1 MDANAIEKKWSSRW
15 AEKAAFQPDP
25 ASGREKR
32 YITAAFPYPNSPQ
45 HIGHAR
51 TYTTTDIYAR
61 YLRLKGY
68 NVLFPMAFHVTG
80 TPILAMAKRIAAK
93 DPDVLGV
100 FEKIYGIPPKKAESL
115 TDPRELVAYFSAEIE
130 QGMKEMGYSIDWR
143 RKFYSYD
150 ERFNKFIQWQFRKLK
165 ELGYLIKGEYP
176 IAWCPDDGNAVS
188 AHDTRGD
195 VDPELEDVTV
205 IKFTVAGAGHSP
217 GDSLI
222 VTTYRP
228 ETVYGVTNIW
238 INPKVKYVR
247 ARIKGESH
255 KLAGQSLIIA
265 ENAAKALD
273 LQLGLEI
280 TGQVKAE
287 DILKMKAV
295 NPITGESVPVYPASF
310 VSPDIGTGVVMS
322 VPAHAPYDYLALRD
336 MGKGDIPMPQVV
348 SLKGYGP
355 APAKEECEKLG
366 VKNQEDPLAEK
377 ATEEIYTKE
386 AHDGIMAIGK
396 YKGEKAIEA
405 KEKISADMK
414 KAGQAFHIVT
424 IANGPVQCRCGC
436 GVVVN
441 ILKDQW
447 FIDYGHPEWKDKA
460 KKCLEAMTTIPEK
473 SRSEYLYTIDWLK
486 TRPCTRAA
494 GLGTKFPFDETKM
507 IEALSDSTIYMAY
520 YTISHLIADI
530 PASEMDESF
539 FDAVITGKGP
549 KAKDKKL
556 QPLRESFLYW
566 YPVDSRHSA
575 GDLIRNHLTLYIFNH
590 VAVMEQ
596 KHWPKQIVTN
606 GFVLMDG
613 TKMSKSMGNIL
624 PLRKA
629 VKEYGADVIRFAVV
643 CGADLSSD
651 TDFNRSV
658 ADGVRS
664 RLRLITELVE
674 TSANQPASKPHGR
687 IEKWLL
693 SRLNRK
699 IESAQK
705 KYEAL
710 QIRELALEIFYDV
723 AADLQWYLKRAHE
736 PNLHAFFQKW
746 VVMIAPFMPHYSEE
760 FWEML
765 GVEGHAAPAGNLHG
779 QVATKGLVSLAK
791 FPEPD
796 HSKIDDSIEKGEEL
810 IQKVH
815 GDIEK
820 ISELIGKK
828 PAKVTIYVAGE
839 WKRELYSLAKANPS
853 FEGLMKAAAAKKMDM
868 KAVQSVAKQ
877 IMKNV
882 HSIAVPLS
890 QKDELD
896 ALKDAEGFLAKEY
909 SCKVEVLPEEQA
921 KHDKAK
927 SALPDKPAIVIE

>member
-1 MDANAIEKKWSSRW
+1 MDASAIEKKWSSQW
-15 AEKAAFQPDP
+15 AETKAFQPDP
-25 ASGREKR
+25 DPKRKKR

-45 HIGHAR
+45 HIGHGR
-51 TYTTTDIYAR
+51 TYTTADIYAR
-61 YLRLKGY
+61 YLRLNGY

-93 DPDVLGV
+93 DPDVLSV

-130 QGMKEMGYSIDWR
+130 QGMKEMGYSLDWR

-150 ERFNKFIQWQFRKLK
+150 EKFNKFIQWQFRKLK
-165 ELGYLIKGEYP
+165 ELDYIVKGEYP
-176 IAWCPDDGNAVS
+176 IAWCPADKNAVS

-195 VDPELEDVTV
+195 IDPELEDVTV
-205 IKFTVAGAGHSP
+205 IKFKVSMSGHSSA
-217 GDSLI
+217 DSLI

-228 ETVYGVTNIW
+228 ETIYGVTNIW
-238 INPKVKYVR
+238 INPKVAYVR
-247 ARIKGESH
+247 VKLKGE
-255 KLAGQSLIIA
+255 SLIIA

-280 TGQVKAE
+280 TGPVKAE

-295 NPITGESVPVYPASF
+295 NPVTGESVPIYPASF
-310 VSPDIGTGVVMS
+310 VSPDIGTGIVMS

-336 MGKGDIPMPQVV
+336 MGKGNIPMPQVV

-355 APAKEECEKLG
+355 TPAKDECEKLG

-386 AHDGIMAIGK
+386 AHDGVMVLGK
-396 YKGEKAIEA
+396 YKGEKAIDA
-405 KEKISADMK
+405 KEKISTDMK
-414 KAGQAFHIVT
+414 KTGSAFNIVT
-424 IANGPVQCRCGC
+424 IANAPIQCRCGA
-436 GVVVN
+436 GVIVN

-447 FIDYGHPEWKDKA
+447 FIDYGHTEWKAKA
-460 KKCLEAMTTIPEK
+460 KKCLESMVTIPEK

-494 GLGTKFPFDETKM
+494 GLGTRFPFDETKM

-520 YTISHLIADI
+520 YTISHLLADI
-530 PASEMDESF
+530 PASEMDEAF
-539 FDAVITGKGP
+539 FDAVFLGKGP
-549 KAKDKKL
+549 KAKDKTV

-590 VAVMEQ
+590 VAIMEQ
-596 KHWPKQIVTN
+596 RHWPKQIVTN

-629 VKEYGADVIRFAVV
+629 IKEYGADVIRFSVV

-651 TDFNRSV
+651 TDFNKSV
-658 ADGVRS
+658 AEGVRS
-664 RLRLITELVE
+664 RLGLISHLVE
-674 TSANQPASKPHGR
+674 ESAKLPSTRPHGR

-699 IESAQK
+699 IESAEK

-723 AADLQWYLKRAHE
+723 TADLQWYMKRAHE

-760 FWEML
+760 FWSML
-765 GVEGHAAPAGNLHG
+765 GG
-779 QVATKGLVSLAK
+779 KGLVSLAK
-791 FPEPD
+791 FPEAD
-796 HSKIDDSIEKGEEL
+796 HSKIDDNIEKGEEL

-815 GDIEK
+815 ADIEK
-820 ISELIGKK
+820 ISGLIGKK
-828 PAKVTIYVAGE
+828 PAKVTIYVADE
-839 WKRELYSLAKANPS
+839 WKRKLYAIAKANPT
-853 FEGLMKAAAAKKMDM
+853 FEGLMKAANAEKMPM
-868 KAVQSVAKQ
+868 KDVQTIAKQ

-882 HSIAVPLS
+882 HALPSVLP

-896 ALKDAEGFLAKEY
+896 ALKDAEKFLATEY
-909 SCKVEVLPEEQA
+909 SCEVVVLPESQS
-921 KHDKAK
+921 KHEKSR
-927 SALPDKPAIVIE
+927 SALPGKPAIVIE